1 MQMNQESSW
10 LLDKAAKEDG
20 AQVSVS
26 GLIGDIEA
34 MGTGLAGC
42 KITGHTEPF
51 KLHGIKMVSWPG
63 YPAYPYYY
71 DKWWDYGLY
80 GMKSPEKPAADSA
93 ELTKAF
99 QAAQE
104 KAIQKKADEQA
115 KQAINYLDPEVDK
128 LEKKLKDIQSKIE
141 TAKEQRKRRDE
152 NKAKIAAL
160 HKQIEEAEKLLS
172 KEMQY

>member
-1 MQMNQESSW
+1 MQMNKESSW

-20 AQVSVS
+20 AQVSVG
-26 GLIGDIEA
+26 GLIGDIKA

-51 KLHGIKMVSWPG
+51 KLHGIKMVSWLG

-71 DKWWDYGLY
+71 DKWWDYWPYRMRSPKKQELDSSEL
-80 GMKSPEKPAADSA
+80 MKA
-93 ELTKAF
+93 L

-104 KAIQKKADEQA
+104 KAIKEKEAKLV
-115 KQAINYLDPEVDK
+115 KQATDYLDPEVDK

-141 TAKEQRKRRDE
+141 TARQQKQRRKENQ
-152 NKAKIAAL
+152 AKIQAL
-160 HKQIEEAEKLLS
+160 KKQIEEAEKLLS
-172 KEMQY
+172 KENQY

>member
-1 MQMNQESSW
+1 MEMNQDKGW
-10 LLDKAAKEDG
+10 LMEKAEKEDG
-20 AQVSVS
+20 CQVSVG
-26 GLIGDIEA
+26 GLIGGIEA
-34 MGTGLAGC
+34 MGQGLADC

-51 KLHGIKMVSWPG
+51 TLHGIQIYTWP
-63 YPAYPYYY
+63 Y
-71 DKWWDYGLY
+71 DDWFY
-80 GMKSPEKPAADSA
+80 KPTVQPLTSQPRNSNQQWVESA
-93 ELTKAF
+93 L

-104 KAIQKKADEQA
+104 QAIKEKEAKAS
-115 KQAINYLDPEVDK
+115 KQANQTTDYLDPEVDK
-128 LEKKLKDIQSKIE
+128 LEKKLKDIRSKIE